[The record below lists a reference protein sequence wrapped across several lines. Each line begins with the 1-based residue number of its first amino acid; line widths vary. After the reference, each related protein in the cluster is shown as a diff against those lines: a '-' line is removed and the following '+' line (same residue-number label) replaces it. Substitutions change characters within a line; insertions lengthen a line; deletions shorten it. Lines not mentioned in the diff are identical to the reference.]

1 MQFTGGLR
9 LLGLLT
15 SLILCYT
22 CMIRRFFS
30 IETLVFLILFGFSL
44 GNIAYTWGAMMIFTT
59 VRYFQEQHEDNLFNV
74 ETDEC

>member
-1 MQFTGGLR
+1 
-9 LLGLLT
+9 
-15 SLILCYT
+15 
-22 CMIRRFFS
+22 MIRRFFS